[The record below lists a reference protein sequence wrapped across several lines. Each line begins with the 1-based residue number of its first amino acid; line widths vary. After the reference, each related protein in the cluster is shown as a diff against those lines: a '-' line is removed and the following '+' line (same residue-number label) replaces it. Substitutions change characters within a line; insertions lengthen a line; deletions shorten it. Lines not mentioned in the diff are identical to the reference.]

1 MTCSVK
7 AVRGLAPTLI
17 WTGPDGELTDTK
29 NITVGPPQTFGLKT
43 SQSLTLHYLQS
54 REGGLYTCTAVINIP
69 RLDTCLQ
76 TSAYKQLIV
85 ISM

>member
-1 MTCSVK
+1 MTCKVK

-17 WTGPDGELTDTK
+17 WTGPDGKLTDTK
-29 NITVGPPQTFGLKT
+29 NITVGCAQIFGLET

-54 REGGLYTCTAVINIP
+54 SEGGLYTCKAVIS

-85 ISM
+85 IGM